1 MLQTEPGFE
10 NNCQQRETKYI
21 TGGKKRLHFRI
32 GTALKKGGTWVMKK
46 WAVFSKTLKHN
57 KKLFFS

>member
-21 TGGKKRLHFRI
+21 TGGKKRLHFKI

-46 WAVFSKTLKHN
+46 MGSIFQNIKTQ
-57 KKLFFS
+57 